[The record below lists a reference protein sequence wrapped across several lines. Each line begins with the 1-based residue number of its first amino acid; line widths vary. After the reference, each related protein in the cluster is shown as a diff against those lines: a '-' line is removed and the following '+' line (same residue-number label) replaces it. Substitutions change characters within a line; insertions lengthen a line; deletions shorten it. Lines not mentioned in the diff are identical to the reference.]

1 MAFVSKR
8 TVILLLAA
16 LVLLSIALRYPV
28 VEHERDQTD
37 SYFIHLLSQSIVEH
51 GYAKWTFSP
60 LSYLGYYPFSY
71 PSGVPFLMAE
81 VSSLTGLS
89 VESSILCANFMFATL
104 FALAVFG
111 LTRIFIRKPEFII
124 LACLFAVL
132 GPRFVDTT
140 FWNGSA
146 RGVFAVLVTLVVFT
160 SFRAGATGQ
169 RRLLI
174 ISLLL
179 AIGCFLTHHMAVLLV
194 VFALGY
200 VMAVLLGSFLPKK
213 VPHDKRGTVT
223 ASALLAILF
232 IGLLALWHFQYFEF
246 LGFTDFSLKSRFFDL
261 DPPGLSIVANMAL
274 SYTNQIGFV
283 LVLAFLGVPYVF
295 RRSGVRTESLYL
307 LTLPIAF
314 VPLLGSSLYVSMLL
328 TPFVAILGTL
338 WLARLA
344 KSSRFKFAALPV
356 IAIMLVSSIA
366 LPIWSTERW
375 NEAQYKSG
383 DTVEVDNQ
391 VFNDAIY
398 LGVGYERA
406 SFISNDNVMMTE
418 IAAISDS
425 TFLGSW
431 IFMTLTGDIKYEDIK
446 NNVTWSQARF
456 PRNLYIWFA
465 YQPDPNVDVK
475 IFWLM
480 RLGVVY
486 SSPQNYSQ
494 GNEYF
499 SDHQKIVVVV
509 DNLWPLKY
517 VTQYDIYL
525 SPFMLEIQHSAS
537 VRHQEFSSYKSYES
551 EGVTLY
557 IVQLPV

>member
-1 MAFVSKR
+1 MALVSKR

-28 VEHERDQTD
+28 VEHERNQTD
-37 SYFIHLLSQSIVEH
+37 SYFIHLLSQSIVDN

-71 PSGVPFLMAE
+71 PSGVPFVMAE

-89 VESSILCANFMFATL
+89 VESSILCANFVFASL

-140 FWNGSA
+140 FWCGSA
-146 RGVFAVLVTLVVFT
+146 RGVIAVLVPLVLFA
-160 SFRAGATGQ
+160 SFRASVTGQ
-169 RRLLI
+169 RRLLV

-179 AIGCFLTHHMAVLLV
+179 AIGCFFAHHMAVLLV

-213 VPHDKRGTVT
+213 VPHDKRGAVT

-246 LGFTDFSLKSRFFDL
+246 LGFYDLQKTRLFDL
-261 DPPGLSIVANMAL
+261 NPPGLSVAVNMAM
-274 SYTNQIGFV
+274 SYTNQIGFI

-295 RRSGVRTESLYL
+295 RRSGVRTESLFL

-328 TPFVAILGTL
+328 SPFVAILGTL

-356 IAIMLVSSIA
+356 IAIMLVSSVA

-375 NEAQYKSG
+375 NEKQYLSG
-383 DTVEVDNQ
+383 ETVEVSNQ
-391 VFNDAIY
+391 VFNDALY
-398 LGVGYERA
+398 LRVGYQRA
-406 SFISNDNVMMTE
+406 SIIGNVNVMTTE
-418 IAAISDS
+418 LAATSDS

-431 IFMTLTGDIKYEDIK
+431 IFMALTGDIKYEDIK
-446 NNVTWSQARF
+446 NNVTWSDARF

-465 YQPDPNVDVK
+465 YPPDPNVSTN
-475 IFWLM
+475 IIGLM
-480 RLGVVY
+480 LRGVDFV
-486 SSPQNYSQ
+486 SSPQVNPQ
-494 GNEYF
+494 GHEYF
-499 SDHQKIVVVV
+499 SDHPKIVVAV
-509 DNLWPLKY
+509 DNLWPLHY
-517 VTQYDIYL
+517 IDTYSIRY
-525 SPFMLEIQHSAS
+525 STFMDEIQHSEA
-537 VRHQEFSSYKSYES
+537 VGHQEFSSYKSYES

-557 IVQLPV
+557 IVYLSV

>member
-1 MAFVSKR
+1 
-8 TVILLLAA
+8 
-16 LVLLSIALRYPV
+16 
-28 VEHERDQTD
+28 
-37 SYFIHLLSQSIVEH
+37 
-51 GYAKWTFSP
+51 
-60 LSYLGYYPFSY
+60 
-71 PSGVPFLMAE
+71 MAE

-111 LTRIFIRKPEFII
+111 LTRIFIRKPEFVI

-132 GPRFVDTT
+132 GPRFVDTS

-146 RGVFAVLVTLVVFT
+146 RGVFAVLVTLVVFI
-160 SFRAGATGQ
+160 SFRASVTGQ

-179 AIGCFLTHHMAVLLV
+179 AIGCFLAHHMAVLLV

-213 VPHDKRGTVT
+213 VPHYKRGAVT
-223 ASALLAILF
+223 ASVLLAILF

-246 LGFTDFSLKSRFFDL
+246 LGFYDLQKSGLFDL

-274 SYTNQIGFV
+274 SYTNQIGFI
-283 LVLAFLGVPYVF
+283 LVLAFLGVPYVL

-338 WLARLA
+338 WLARLT

-356 IAIMLVSSIA
+356 IAILLVSSVA
-366 LPIWSTERW
+366 LPILSTERW
-375 NEAQYKSG
+375 NEEQYLSE

-406 SFISNDNVMMTE
+406 SFISNANVMMTE

-465 YQPDPNVDVK
+465 YQPDPNVDVR

-480 RLGVVY
+480 CLGVVY

-517 VTQYDIYL
+517 VSSYAIYP
-525 SPFMLEIQHSAS
+525 STFMTEIQHSESKSMLEIQHSAS